1 MNPPVHNTPEN
12 SVRVGVA
19 IGRRGSYHQES
30 PVTVNN
36 DLAARA
42 KVYRQLAEAYE
53 ADPAN
58 ALYLEQVRRDAEV
71 AHRWLQAQNE
81 KVQP

>member
-1 MNPPVHNTPEN
+1 M
-12 SVRVGVA
+12 
-19 IGRRGSYHQES
+19 
-30 PVTVNN
+30 TVNN